1 MTDEGP
7 RPITP
12 AGYAKLERELQD
24 LWHQERPKLVNEVAD
39 AAALGDRSENA
50 EYIFGKK
57 RLREID
63 RRIKYLSKLLDRLQ
77 VIDPKRNEKEQADFG
92 ATVHVEDEDGNAKRY
107 TLVGEDEI
115 EAKQG
120 RISLKSPIGRALLGK
135 MVGDEVTVRRPK
147 GEVELVIERI
157 EYL

>member
-1 MTDEGP
+1 MSDAK

-12 AGYAKLERELQD
+12 AGYEKLDRELRD
-24 LWHQERPKLVNEVAD
+24 LWHQERPRIVSEVSD

-57 RLREID
+57 KLREID
-63 RRIKYLSKLLDRLQ
+63 RRIRYLSNLLDQLQ
-77 VIDPKRNEKEQADFG
+77 VIDPKTNAKAKVDFG
-92 ATVHVEDEDGNAKRY
+92 ATVQVEDEDGNKMRY

-135 MVGDEVTVRRPK
+135 ETNDEVTANRPK
-147 GEVELVIERI
+147 GEINLSIQKI